1 MSDSAVENNTETF
14 ATVYDSFRTGSNSTV
29 FENLQAQLKQKDGKS
44 SNATRSVLFMGAFH
58 AVARVKLFQPKLFL
72 RTFVI
77 YFTGEIQQ
85 LQWELSRRNT
95 ERDALNTELST
106 LTLRIE
112 ELNNKVSNVTVL
124 NENLNEIQ
132 TRYDALLQMY
142 GEKME
147 ENQELRLDLEDI
159 KEMYKTQIDQ
169 LLKRDT

>member
-1 MSDSAVENNTETF
+1 M
-14 ATVYDSFRTGSNSTV
+14 
-29 FENLQAQLKQKDGKS
+29 
-44 SNATRSVLFMGAFH
+44 
-58 AVARVKLFQPKLFL
+58 
-72 RTFVI
+72 
-77 YFTGEIQQ
+77 
-85 LQWELSRRNT
+85 SRRNV

-106 LTLRIE
+106 LTLKIE
-112 ELNNKVSNVTVL
+112 ELNAKVMDVTIL
-124 NENLNEIQ
+124 NGSLHDIQ